1 MNSKPQNTQLLDKRS
16 TFQNVP
22 TGLRL
27 VKLRGE
33 AMQEAAEAYP
43 QKMISLAGL
52 KKEVVEG
59 LCAECRSGDEVCQIA
74 NILFPNGF
82 SCAGSK
88 AAMEKL
94 LEKANKTDGCL
105 QAPKRNWGCTTV

>member
-1 MNSKPQNTQLLDKRS
+1 M
-16 TFQNVP
+16 
-22 TGLRL
+22 
-27 VKLRGE
+27 
-33 AMQEAAEAYP
+33 
-43 QKMISLAGL
+43 
-52 KKEVVEG
+52 VEG

-88 AAMEKL
+88 AAMDKL

-105 QAPKRNWGCTTV
+105 QAPKRNLVAQRFSLMRVFWAWGRSSSLRMEKEAGLSLQP